1 MKSGDGDMDWNK
13 SNTILIIAFVILN
26 IFLLISIFGNV
37 FTENFNVNLDKNFLD
52 NVENILKTKNINV
65 KCEIP
70 ENIFVLPVLETEYEM
85 IEVND
90 ALVQKYLGKGV
101 KAEKDIYKY
110 TNNKNEV
117 LEIIDGKKIK
127 FTKRNMISGEIS
139 DEKVVNKDIES
150 FIKENAIDDAG
161 FAESYRYMSDKGSYV
176 TYTQSYD
183 DINVDNS
190 FLNFYVDKEG
200 VYKFEIQKIN
210 TIIEIKGKVRTISA
224 IEALPRLITYDDIK
238 DKDIVEIKMKY
249 YSIENDNWKN
259 ITKINADPTWKVVFS
274 DGTQRYLSS
283 FDQN

>member
-1 MKSGDGDMDWNK
+1 MDWNK

-26 IFLLISIFGNV
+26 IFLLVSIFGNV
-37 FTENFNVNLDKNFLD
+37 FTENFNANLDKDFLD
-52 NVENILKTKNINV
+52 NVKNILEIKNINI

-110 TNNKNEV
+110 TNDKNEV
-117 LEIIDGKKIK
+117 LEVIDGKKIK
-127 FTKRNMISGEIS
+127 FTKRNMILGEIS
-139 DEKVVNKDIES
+139 DEEVVNKSIES

-161 FAESYRYMSDKGSYV
+161 FTESYRYMSDKDSYI
-176 TYTQSYD
+176 TYTQNYN

-190 FLNFYVDKEG
+190 YLNFYFDKEG
-200 VYKFEIQKIN
+200 VYKFEMQKIN
-210 TIIEIKGKVRTISA
+210 TVIEIKGKVRTISA
-224 IEALPRLITYDDIK
+224 VEALPRLITYDDIK

-259 ITKINADPTWKVVFS
+259 MTKINADPTWKVVFS